1 MNDLISEQA
10 KKVEKNFYKRLE
22 FVMNVYG
29 YDLYS
34 LSAYLRS
41 IFPNR
46 RITARTLFSWSNTQR
61 LFSCL
66 DFMLFPE
73 ICRKF
78 HVSSD
83 YLLGLSDEFHVR
95 VPVKKVS

>member
-34 LSAYLRS
+34 LAAYLRS

-46 RITARTLFSWSNTQR
+46 RITARTLSSWANTQR

-66 DFMLFPE
+66 DFILFPE

-83 YLLGLSDEFHVR
+83 YLLGLSDEFHVC
-95 VPVKKVS
+95 VSVKKVS